1 MLDLLITYW
10 PHLLAAV
17 SIVFGTVAAVHA
29 TMTKREVRS
38 ALGWVG
44 VIVLSP
50 LIGALIYAVAGINRI
65 RRASLTS
72 RRALRLDELW
82 RSISSYGVA
91 GDVIAAQFGS
101 EMASLKTLGDRVAR
115 HPLSSGNR
123 VTLLGTGEETYSAIC
138 EAIASAE
145 RSVILETYIFDRD
158 PIGLKVADCLIAA
171 HKRGVAVRVLIDAVG
186 ARYSVPSIIGY
197 LQDAG
202 VSVAAFNGKVIMG
215 LRLPYANLRTHRKI
229 VVADGTTAFIGGM
242 NIRAGFTGPDG
253 ARDTHFR
260 VSGPIVADI
269 LAVAAEDW
277 HFETKEVLKGP
288 EWRLGLDGAVAG
300 EPSYARLIVS
310 GPDTHLETNH
320 KMLIGAFSVAQHS
333 IRIMSPYFLPD
344 AVLISALATAAR
356 RGVRVDIVVPSRN
369 NLAIVSHAM
378 TAQFDQVLKDGCR
391 VLRAAGQFDHSKL
404 AVIDGRW
411 VFVGSSNLDSR
422 SLRLNFEID
431 MEIFDMEVAGEIE
444 SRIAAAME
452 DAEEVI
458 LDELRARPFLIRL
471 FERFLWLGSPYL

>member
-1 MLDLLITYW
+1 MIVLLTTYW
-10 PHLLAAV
+10 PHVLATLSIVLGTAAV
-17 SIVFGTVAAVHA
+17 VHA

-50 LIGALIYAVAGINRI
+50 LVGAVIYAVAGINRI
-65 RRASLTS
+65 RRASLIS

-82 RSISSYGVA
+82 RSISTYGVSGEA
-91 GDVIAAQFGS
+91 IAESFGAP
-101 EMASLKTLGDRVAR
+101 MAALKTLGDRVTR
-115 HPLSSGNR
+115 HPLSSGNHI
-123 VTLLGTGEETYSAIC
+123 TLLASGEETYAAIC
-138 EAIASAE
+138 EAIAAAE

-158 PIGLKVADCLIAA
+158 EIGVKVADCLIAA
-171 HKRGVAVRVLIDAVG
+171 HERGVAVRVLIDAVG

-197 LQDAG
+197 LEDAG
-202 VSVAAFNGKVIMG
+202 VPVAAFNGKVIMG

-229 VVADGTTAFIGGM
+229 VVADGTIAFMGGM
-242 NIRAGFTGPDG
+242 NIRAGFTGPDA

-260 VSGPIVADI
+260 VGGPIVADI

-300 EPSYARLIVS
+300 APSFARLIVS

-320 KMLIGAFSVAQHS
+320 KMLMGAFSVAQHS

-344 AVLISALATAAR
+344 AVFVAALATAAR
-356 RGVRVDIVVPSRN
+356 RGVQVDIVVPSRN

-378 TAQFDQVLKDGCR
+378 TAQFDQVLRDGCR
-391 VLRAAGQFDHSKL
+391 VLRAAGTFDHSKL
-404 AVIDGRW
+404 AVVDGRW

-422 SLRLNFEID
+422 SLRLNFEV
-431 MEIFDMEVAGEIE
+431 DMEVFDTEMASAIE
-444 SRIAAAME
+444 GRIAAAME
-452 DAEEVI
+452 GAEEVS
-458 LDELRARPFLIRL
+458 LDALRARPFVIRL

>member
-1 MLDLLITYW
+1 MIDILTTYW
-10 PHLLAAV
+10 PHVLFTL
-17 SIVFGTVAAVHA
+17 SIILGTVAAVHA

-50 LIGALIYAVAGINRI
+50 LVGAMIYAVAGINRI
-65 RRASLTS
+65 RRASLIS

-91 GDVIAAQFGS
+91 GDVIAAHFGAQ
-101 EMASLKTLGDRVAR
+101 MASLKTLGDRVAR

-123 VTLLGTGEETYSAIC
+123 ITMLGTGEETYSSIC
-138 EAIASAE
+138 NAIAGAE

-158 PIGLKVADCLIAA
+158 EIGLKVADCLIAA
-171 HKRGVAVRVLIDAVG
+171 HRRGVAVRVLIDAVG

-197 LQDAG
+197 LQAAG
-202 VSVAAFNGKVIMG
+202 VSVAAFNGQVIMG

-229 VVADGTTAFIGGM
+229 VVVDGTTAFIGGM
-242 NIRAGFTGPDG
+242 NIRAGFTGPDS
-253 ARDTHFR
+253 ARDTHFK
-260 VSGPIVADI
+260 VSGPVVADI

-277 HFETKEVLKGP
+277 HFETREVLKGA

-300 EPSYARLIVS
+300 EPSFARLIVS
-310 GPDTHLETNH
+310 GPDAHLETNH
-320 KMLIGAFSVAQHS
+320 KILIGAFSVAQHS

-356 RGVRVDIVVPSRN
+356 RGVQVDIVVPSRN
-369 NLAIVSHAM
+369 NLAIVSYAM

-391 VLRAAGQFDHSKL
+391 VLRAAGPFDHSKL
-404 AVIDGRW
+404 AVVDGKW

-431 MEIFDMEVAGEIE
+431 MEIFDRDVASEIE
-444 SRIAAAME
+444 GRIAAAME
-452 DAEEVI
+452 DAEEVV
-458 LDELRARPFLIRL
+458 LDELRARPFAIRL

>member
-123 VTLLGTGEETYSAIC
+123 VLLLGTGEETYSAIC
-138 EAIASAE
+138 EAITSAE

-242 NIRAGFTGPDG
+242 NIRAAFTGPDG